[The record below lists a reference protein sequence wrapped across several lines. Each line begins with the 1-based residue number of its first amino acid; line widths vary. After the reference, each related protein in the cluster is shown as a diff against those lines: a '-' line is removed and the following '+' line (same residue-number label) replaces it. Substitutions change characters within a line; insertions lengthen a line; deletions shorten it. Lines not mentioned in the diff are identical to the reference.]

1 MTEDDYEESLDDEP
15 YEEDTPEVDED
26 DEEIYSVEE
35 GAFMRG
41 YQAEEKKKSKEEFE
55 EDEDY

>member
-15 YEEDTPEVDED
+15 YEEDVEVDED
-26 DEEIYSVEE
+26 DEELYSVEE
-35 GAFMRG
+35 GAFIRG